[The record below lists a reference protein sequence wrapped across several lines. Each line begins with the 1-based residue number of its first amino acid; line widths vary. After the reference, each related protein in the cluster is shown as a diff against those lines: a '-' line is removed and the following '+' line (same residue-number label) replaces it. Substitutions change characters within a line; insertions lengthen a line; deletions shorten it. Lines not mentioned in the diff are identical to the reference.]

1 MKRISSI
8 IASASCLLLLL
19 CAFVSCGLG
28 SAPTDAIGTDPK
40 QFTEVLGELKS
51 EAGVSDPEYMTIIG
65 AYNYSPTTATRDG
78 SSTMLKIEIVSKDN
92 KNEITSYF
100 LTIPGNK
107 ITEQGVTLSIG
118 DEEVVN
124 YDDFSFMLFK
134 ESDVKNLTSK
144 LTDLFN
150 QVKEKSGYGDNAY
163 IGLWKIER
171 NRYGL
176 IMLDVTVN
184 TKESTTSKYK
194 MYKIDADGNIKE

>member
-8 IASASCLLLLL
+8 ITSVSCSLLL
-19 CAFVSCGLG
+19 CAFVSCGNG
-28 SAPTDAIGTDPK
+28 SAPKDAIGTDPK

-51 EAGVSDPEYMTIIG
+51 EAGVNDPEYMTIIG
-65 AYNYSPTTATRDG
+65 SYNYSPTTATRDG
-78 SSTMLKIEIVSKDN
+78 SSSMLKVEMVSKAD
-92 KNEITSYF
+92 KNEVTSYF

-107 ITEQGVTLSIG
+107 ITEQGVSLSIG
-118 DEEVVN
+118 DKEVAS
-124 YDDFSFMLFK
+124 YDEFAFMLFK
-134 ESDVKNLTSK
+134 ESDVSNLIGK
-144 LTDLFN
+144 LSDLFN

-163 IGLWKIER
+163 IGIWKIER
-171 NRYGL
+171 NREGV